1 MPFAGYRDF
10 DDCVAKNQDKANPE
24 AYCGQI
30 KHRVEGTIE
39 QFATRGAKDGDW
51 VRARPMGWN
60 MTEDNPNVIV
70 GGAPTSAPVTGLL
83 TIVKS
88 KVPGV
93 SRYSVAGLTVDPAT
107 ITVVEP
113 PSQ

>member
-1 MPFAGYRDF
+1 MPFAGYTDF
-10 DDCVAKNQDKANPE
+10 DDCVRKNRGKVANPE
-24 AYCGQI
+24 AYCGSI
-30 KHRVEGTIE
+30 MHKVEGAT
-39 QFATRGAKDGDW
+39 FATRGAKDGDW
-51 VRARPMGWN
+51 VRAKPMGWDLF
-60 MTEDNPNVIV
+60 EDNPDVIV

-107 ITVVEP
+107 ITVVAP